1 MAKLIAGNI
10 NSKWP
15 KPVKYMGGGANG
27 RVYHTNDGRLMKFVY
42 SRAPQEFNALEKL
55 QGTFIVPRF
64 KKGDGHVISLRNE
77 EAEEIGNSMFP
88 NLNYKKHLTVF
99 VMGRAGNA
107 STSMTLWQYL
117 QKFPGLFS
125 KEYVQRRVKYLI
137 EQLHLRGV
145 SHGDLHANNIIVRVT
160 PTGQISGMWAIDFGR
175 SKILNAG
182 KTERETAASSS
193 APIKM
198 HTTFSVLAP
207 KKKNVPVRNGSRA
220 NVHMMD
226 AMYGNRVSPTW
237 ERRVANIRK
246 QVLEEMKQYKSPGR
260 KSLPKVKSLSLKRK
274 NAAAG
279 SRRGRSAPRSTP

>member
-1 MAKLIAGNI
+1 MAKLIAENI

-15 KPVKYMGGGANG
+15 KPVKYMGGGVNG

-64 KKGDGHVISLRNE
+64 KKGDGHVIYLRNE
-77 EAEEIGNSMFP
+77 EAEEIRNSMFP

-107 STSMTLWQYL
+107 STSMTLWQYF

-182 KTERETAASSS
+182 KTERETAASS
-193 APIKM
+193 
-198 HTTFSVLAP
+198 
-207 KKKNVPVRNGSRA
+207 GA
-220 NVHMMD
+220 NVHMMN

-260 KSLPKVKSLSLKRK
+260 KSIPKAKSLSLKRK